1 MIPYNLILLFE
12 KISSPSSLPIP
23 PILYN
28 SDTQII
34 YRFTLRTMMEFVL
47 DVDHKLLY
55 PTWKLEKFGVFED
68 GNIIENS
75 YYFLIV
81 LIKK

>member
-1 MIPYNLILLFE
+1 MG
-12 KISSPSSLPIP
+12 
-23 PILYN
+23 
-28 SDTQII
+28 
-34 YRFTLRTMMEFVL
+34 FVL
-47 DVDHKLLY
+47 DVGHKPLY
-55 PTWKLEKFGVFED
+55 PTWKREKFGVIED

>member
-1 MIPYNLILLFE
+1 MG
-12 KISSPSSLPIP
+12 
-23 PILYN
+23 
-28 SDTQII
+28 
-34 YRFTLRTMMEFVL
+34 FVL
-47 DVDHKLLY
+47 DVDHKPLY
-55 PTWKLEKFGVFED
+55 PTWKMEKFGVIED